1 MTTKFKEAC
10 PKRGSWCSFRLVD
23 EHGEGTPYA
32 GLNYTLHDRMG
43 MAYSDTLD
51 SEGYARVENFYF
63 GPLVLDL
70 SMPYQGGVD
79 PWYEE
84 LQIRK
89 HFKLP
94 LTALQ
99 VAAEQ
104 SPTGPRTNGLTYK
117 ARERAEKEQA
127 AFFQVEVRD
136 FTKPG
141 EATHLPDADTTFQSC
156 PSPFLKE
163 ACTHS
168 NTQPGVALMANKHNV
183 LEVKALRA
191 YNPLLSHDKGFC
203 ALNAYHLSIMS
214 LLSYA
219 PFHKDRAYNED
230 PTPPPYKEAGCIGA
244 VLQSQLARCERPTR
258 FSDGGPY
265 HLLTEEVPYSKR
277 LEVVPYNP
285 VRYAKEAKEGWE
297 YPEKVHFLHDESDNQ
312 AFITHSDKVML
323 ISVRGTAG
331 LRDALRDIDAKQV
344 PYLAGE
350 GGKGNAHR
358 GFYDSFEVTR
368 KFVERYMDAFYTGN
382 QTIMVCGHSLGGA
395 IALLL
400 AEWLRLSAS
409 KPQVMLYTIG
419 APRAGNQSFVK
430 AAADLTHHR
439 IVNHNDPVPGVPST
453 WMDAEWKMVLPGTT
467 LLIASIGSPWVGLM
481 LTLGGLLNLKD
492 DNYEHHG
499 EQWHFMPRK
508 PGKNSVLW
516 QPRCAAIEQKT
527 CAEFAAHIELKGDMP
542 KRAAFLMQALSAAEH
557 SSDGGYSRNAL
568 TTLLR
573 WHASVQHRGGKLL
586 TPDEREQIEKQIKP
600 LRVEMEKPINLS
612 YERFRH
618 NLRSRPHP
626 RLSQTSEVELRGLFR
641 TSQQRLESLQS
652 DQTKSLSRA
661 QARLKNQDEH
671 RLEWQHVF
679 GDIPKSDELIKL
691 IDEWLNRPENI
702 KAADLAKL
710 SSPSDEQRAYA

>member
-1 MTTKFKEAC
+1 MTTKFKETC

-32 GLNYTLHDRMG
+32 RLDYTLHDRMG
-43 MAYSDTLD
+43 MAYTGTLD
-51 SEGYARVENFYF
+51 AEGYARLENFYL
-63 GPLVLDL
+63 GPLILDL
-70 SMPYQGGVD
+70 SMAYQSGEK
-79 PWYEE
+79 WYENLVE
-84 LQIRK
+84 RE
-89 HFKLP
+89 HFPLP

-104 SPTGPRTNGLTYK
+104 SPTGPRIDGRTYK

-127 AFFQVEVRD
+127 VFFQVEVGD
-136 FTKPG
+136 FVKPG
-141 EATHLPDADTTFQSC
+141 DAAHLPEADTTLNSC

-168 NTQPGVALMANKHNV
+168 NTQPGIALMVNKHNV

-191 YNPLLSHDKGFC
+191 YNPLLSHNKGFC

-219 PFHKDRAYNED
+219 PFHKDRTYNED

-285 VRYAKEAKEGWE
+285 VRYAKEAKEGWA

-312 AFITHSDKVML
+312 AFITHNDKVVL

-331 LRDALRDIDAKQV
+331 LKDALRDMDAKQV
-344 PYLAGE
+344 PYLADE

-400 AEWLRLSAS
+400 AEWLRQKYSDDI
-409 KPQVMLYTIG
+409 QLYTIG

-430 AAADLTHHR
+430 SAASLTHHR

-467 LLIASIGSPWVGLM
+467 LLIASIGSPWIGLM

-600 LRVEMEKPINLS
+600 LRAEMEKPINLS

-641 TSQQRLESLQS
+641 TSQQHLESLQS

-671 RLEWQHVF
+671 RLGWQHVF

-691 IDEWLNRPENI
+691 IDEWLDRPENK
-702 KAADLAKL
+702 KAAELAKV
-710 SSPSDEQRAYA
+710 SSPSDQQQAYA

>member
-1 MTTKFKEAC
+1 MTFKLKETC
-10 PKRGSWCSFRLVD
+10 PKRGLWCSFRLVD
-23 EHGEGTPYA
+23 EHGDATPYA

-43 MAYSDTLD
+43 MAYSGTLD
-51 SEGYARVENFYF
+51 TEGYGYLENFYC
-63 GPLVLDL
+63 GPLILDL
-70 SMPYQGGVD
+70 SVPYTGLNT
-79 PWYEE
+79 WYRR
-84 LQIRK
+84 LQTRQ

-104 SPTGPRTNGLTYK
+104 SPTGPRIDGRTYK

-127 AFFQVEVRD
+127 VFFQVEVRD
-136 FTKPG
+136 FAKPG
-141 EATHLPDADTTFQSC
+141 EAAHLPEADSALDSC
-156 PSPFLKE
+156 PSPFLNE

-168 NTQPGVALMANKHNV
+168 NTQPGIALMVNQHNV
-183 LEVKALRA
+183 LEVQALRA

-219 PFHKDRAYNED
+219 PFHKERAYNEA
-230 PTPPPYKEAGCIGA
+230 PTPPPYRDEGCIGA
-244 VLQSQLARCERPTR
+244 VLQSQLARCERPTH

-277 LEVVPYNP
+277 LEVVPYDP
-285 VRYAKEAKEGWE
+285 ARYAKEAKEEWDF
-297 YPEKVHFLHDESDNQ
+297 PEKVHFLHHKSDTQ
-312 AFITHSDKVML
+312 AFITHNDRVML

-331 LRDALRDIDAKQV
+331 LTDALRDMDAKQV
-344 PYLAGE
+344 PFLADE
-350 GGKGNAHR
+350 GGQGNAHR
-358 GFYDSFEVTR
+358 GFYNSFEVTR
-368 KFVERYMDAFYTGN
+368 KFVERYMNAFYTGN

-400 AEWLRLSAS
+400 AEWLRLRAS
-409 KPQVMLYTIG
+409 KPKVMLYTIG

-467 LLIASIGSPWVGLM
+467 LLIASIGSPWIGLM

-508 PGKNSVLW
+508 LGKNSVLW

-600 LRVEMEKPINLS
+600 LRAEMEKPINLS

-691 IDEWLNRPENI
+691 IDEWLDRPENK
-702 KAADLAKL
+702 KAAALAKV
-710 SSPSDEQRAYA
+710 SSPSEEQQAYG